1 MQVPSLKIFNER
13 NQTICLGYNSAS
25 ITIMRQHRHG
35 VTGGRRKLLYLLNT
49 IDTNFQVTLLKK
61 VGNQFEKTPQYNR
74 RYEKLASLTKIS
86 QRYLYN
92 FGPKEKRS
100 FAQKRLNSKYQ
111 KSDSYFFERSSDE
124 KKKMYPNPHPK
135 KVPIKQKLCYQHYNE
150 CKKLFHELYNAT
162 SQKFLALLYNMV
174 GPSTVHMHIR
184 VVMVIFEIK
193 FQKSIL
199 DLGGTCWVSKEQFEK
214 IILEQVKDHHYAFFI
229 KSIERLVDHPNA
241 SRVKEFI
248 MPYRRKMATQ
258 GADEEIPKL
267 LYTED
272 GIPYM
277 THEGRRKTA
286 NAKVTVY
293 GEGSGNITI
302 NGRNILYFTNIQD
315 REQVLF
321 PLQFSKLLGK
331 VDVVA
336 EVEGGGMSG
345 QSGSIRY
352 GIAMCCRSFLDR
364 EMIEDMRLA
373 GLLMYDLRRR
383 ERKKPGQK
391 GPRAKF
397 TWKKR

>member
-1 MQVPSLKIFNER
+1 MKDQVAEFDIGKRHLANMMGEDPETFTQEDIDKAIQYLFPSGLFEPRARPMMKHPEEVFTQRKEAEFDETGRPFHPLFYTGLPNYYQVLHDITAKVNELSNFEDR
-13 NQTICLGYNSAS
+13 MIRYS
-25 ITIMRQHRHG
+25 IH
-35 VTGGRRKLLYLLNT
+35 KE
-49 IDTNFQVTLLKK
+49 
-61 VGNQFEKTPQYNR
+61 EKP
-74 RYEKLASLTKIS
+74 
-86 QRYLYN
+86 
-92 FGPKEKRS
+92 
-100 FAQKRLNSKYQ
+100 
-111 KSDSYFFERSSDE
+111 
-124 KKKMYPNPHPK
+124 M
-135 KVPIKQKLCYQHYNE
+135 
-150 CKKLFHELYNAT
+150 
-162 SQKFLALLYNMV
+162 
-174 GPSTVHMHIR
+174 
-184 VVMVIFEIK
+184 
-193 FQKSIL
+193 